1 METPKFNRL
10 AERLVGQNASTLNFI
25 HYKRL
30 CFVRPRNQWNDV
42 FFLDLLRPT
51 KDAFKVVVGIHVPA
65 RAKRMEILNHDNIPW
80 PEVSSSL
87 GILDRKQ
94 ETWYEFTDADS
105 LKDAIDRMW
114 LDFKTQAEPWLNNFN
129 TIRDVA
135 NDYFEGHIAENL
147 LEGMKRWPSPMS
159 WAIYGYLLI
168 EAGDMSA
175 GRKWLTKARR
185 ELDKPRFMKGGQIY
199 FEKVPGSQEIPL
211 SDDRR
216 GLMQILNKE
225 NL

>member
-1 METPKFNRL
+1 METRKFNRL
-10 AERLVGQNASTLNFI
+10 VERLVGQNASTLNFI

-30 CFVRPRNQWNDV
+30 CFVRPRNQWKDV

-80 PEVSSSL
+80 PEVSRSL
-87 GILDRKQ
+87 GILDYKQ

-129 TIRDVA
+129 TIQDIA
-135 NDYFEGHIAENL
+135 NGYFEGHIAENL
-147 LEGMKRWPSPMS
+147 LEGMKRNPSPMS
-159 WAIYGYLLI
+159 WTIYGYLLI
-168 EAGDMSA
+168 EAGNTA
-175 GRKWLTKARR
+175 TGREWLAKASR
-185 ELDKPRFMKGGQIY
+185 ELDKPIFWKGSQRFY
-199 FEKVPGSQEIPL
+199 EKVPGSRETPRSKDEQ
-211 SDDRR
+211 
-216 GLMQILNKE
+216 GLIQILDKE